1 MVEIIKHFF
10 SQTAF
15 LLKLGGVHLAFFE
28 RVKLR
33 GSVALATCA
42 AFPAPLP
49 AWVCKRKPQLWFLKP
64 FVPGAIIKQW
74 DWLSCVGCGIRLS
87 YFIAVPRT
95 RRRTPFPADSSA
107 EAQAWGF

>member
-49 AWVCKRKPQLWFLKP
+49 A
-64 FVPGAIIKQW
+64 
-74 DWLSCVGCGIRLS
+74 
-87 YFIAVPRT
+87 
-95 RRRTPFPADSSA
+95 
-107 EAQAWGF
+107 